1 MINVSLFARPLR
13 SWPMLACATLLLAA
27 CAQKGPTMTTAEPS
41 AAPTPPPAAPYRS
54 SASSLS
60 GYKTDVANRLYQVN
74 GDHIFTGKPPPLLRS
89 IVVVSVVVDEGGNLV
104 SSKIFRDNGDVE
116 ARGMALASLQR
127 GMPLPRPTPAV
138 LKRGRVEYL
147 ESWLFRN
154 DGKFQI
160 RTLAEVQASE

>member
-1 MINVSLFARPLR
+1 
-13 SWPMLACATLLLAA
+13 MLACATLLLAA
-27 CAQKGPTMTTAEPS
+27 CAQKGPTMTTTEPS
-41 AAPTPPPAAPYRS
+41 AAPPPPQQAAPYNS
-54 SASSLS
+54 TSKSLS

>member
-1 MINVSLFARPLR
+1 
-13 SWPMLACATLLLAA
+13 MLACATLLLAA
-27 CAQKGPTMTTAEPS
+27 CAQKGPTMTTTEPS
-41 AAPTPPPAAPYRS
+41 AAPPPPPQAAPYNS
-54 SASSLS
+54 TSKSLS